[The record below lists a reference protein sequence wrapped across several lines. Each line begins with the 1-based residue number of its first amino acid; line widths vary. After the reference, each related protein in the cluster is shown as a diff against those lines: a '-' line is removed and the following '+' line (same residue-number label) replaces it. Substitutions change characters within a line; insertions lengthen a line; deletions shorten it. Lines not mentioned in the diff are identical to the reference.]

1 MRQLHLFFAIPLL
14 FSVYGL
20 FGQAPTYVCRQDM
33 VNVFSLEHINTKS
46 IEFSPAY
53 YQKGIVYVVAREN
66 SNFLDPKTGRAYF
79 DLMYADIGPDGE
91 AGKSMNFSPNIRTQ
105 YHEGPCS
112 ITDDGKQLFFTR
124 SNLSGNQG
132 VNDEKGEVQ
141 LKIYHAIKGDE
152 DWEQVM
158 ELPFCSDQ
166 YSVAHPAIRGD
177 GNYMIF
183 SSNMPGGLGGMDLYE
198 VHREDGHWSSPVN
211 LGPAVNTRGNEVF
224 PYLHPA
230 GYLIFSSNG
239 RKGLGGLDLFISA
252 RVNDTLYSLPQHL
265 DEPFNSNKDDLGL
278 IINPEGTSGYFGSD
292 RKPTHGKDD
301 LYRWV
306 SDSSIFCVPVDLS
319 RLEPVDVLV
328 FNETG
333 RAMERAQAWIIPM
346 TQEGPSRFNDHFA
359 TDLVPKEDQSG
370 NLGFQWRL
378 AAPLPDSTRNAIS
391 DVDGKLTLEADEKS
405 TYLVVITHEGYEP
418 YSEVVNGDRIP
429 GAIFMKKS
437 PEPKGPCVETLFTV
451 YNESGDQTLSGASI
465 KFMGNCKDVIPDVAT
480 NTDGTARV
488 CLPVGCSLKGEFSQP
503 GYATH
508 AFTFTPAEAGE
519 HWKIYLKPSD
529 ALTAPPSPIATGTV
543 IVLDNI
549 YYDFNKSV
557 IRKGEAGE
565 LIALADVL
573 KKYPD
578 LTIELTSHTDTR
590 GSAEYNMELSAR
602 RSESSKEY
610 LVLLGIDPKRII
622 TKAAGESA
630 PRNKCVD
637 GVPCTEQEHQYN
649 RRTEVRIINPAQ
661 GMQIRYKEQ

>member
-1 MRQLHLFFAIPLL
+1 MRQLHLYVPILLL
-14 FSVYGL
+14 FSVSGL
-20 FGQAPTYVCRQDM
+20 YGQAPAYVCRQDK
-33 VNVFSLEHINTKS
+33 VEVFSLDHLNTKS

-53 YQKGIVYVVAREN
+53 YQQGIVYVMAREN

-91 AGKSMNFSPNIRTQ
+91 TGKSINFSPNIRTQ

-112 ITDDGKQLFFTR
+112 ITADGKELFFTR

-132 VNDEKGEVQ
+132 VNDEKGSVQ
-141 LKIYHAIKGDE
+141 LKIYHAVKGDE

-166 YSVAHPAIRGD
+166 YSVAHPAISAD
-177 GNYMIF
+177 GHYLIF

-198 VHREDGHWSSPVN
+198 VHREDGSWSSPVN
-211 LGPAVNTRGNEVF
+211 LGPAINTKGNEVF
-224 PYLHPA
+224 PFLHPA
-230 GYLIFSSNG
+230 GYLIFSSDG
-239 RKGLGGLDLFISA
+239 HKGLGGLDLFVSA
-252 RVNDTLYSLPQHL
+252 LQDDSLYTVPQHL
-265 DEPFNSNKDDLGL
+265 DAPFNSSKDDLGL

-306 SDSSIFCVPVDLS
+306 SDSSIFCVPVHLS
-319 RLEPVDVLV
+319 RLVPVDILV

-333 RAMERAQAWIIPM
+333 RALDQAQAWIIPM
-346 TQEGPSRFNDHFA
+346 TQEGPALYKEYFA
-359 TDLVPKEDQSG
+359 TDLVEQEGNSG
-370 NLGFQWRL
+370 ALGFQWRL
-378 AAPLPDSTRNAIS
+378 AKPLPASTYNAMS
-391 DVDGKLTLEADEKS
+391 DGDGKVGLEADEKA
-405 TYLVVITHEGYEP
+405 TYLVVITHDGFEP
-418 YSEVVNGDRIP
+418 YAEVVNGDRIP
-429 GAIFMKKS
+429 GAIFLKKS
-437 PEPKGPCVETLFTV
+437 PEAKGPCVETLFTV
-451 YNESGDQTLSGASI
+451 YNENGQQPLGGASI
-465 KFMGNCKDVIPDVAT
+465 QLSGNCKDIIPNST
-480 NTDGTARV
+480 TDAEGMAKV
-488 CLPVGCSLKGEFSQP
+488 CLPVGCALKGEFSQP

-508 AFTFTPAEAGE
+508 TFTFTPAEAGE
-519 HWKIYLKPSD
+519 HWKIYLKRSD
-529 ALTAPPSPIATGTV
+529 VLTAPPAPIATGTV

-557 IRKGEAGE
+557 IRQGEAGE

-602 RSESSKEY
+602 RSESSKAY
-610 LVLLGIDPKRII
+610 LVLLGIDPSRII

-637 GVPCTEQEHQYN
+637 GVPCTEEEHQYN

-661 GMQIRYKEQ
+661 GMQIRYKDQ